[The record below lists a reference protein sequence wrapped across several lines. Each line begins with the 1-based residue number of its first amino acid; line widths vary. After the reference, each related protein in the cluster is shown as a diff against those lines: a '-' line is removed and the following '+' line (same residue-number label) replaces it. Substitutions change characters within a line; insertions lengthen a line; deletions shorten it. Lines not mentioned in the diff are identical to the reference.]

1 MSRSGTPNGPGAGPM
16 VKAEHVHKRFGRLE
30 VLKGIDLEVGRGEV
44 MVIVGPSGSGKST
57 FLRCI
62 NHLEKLNAGRLWV
75 DGELVGYRQAGDKLH
90 ELREKEVAKVRANIG
105 MVFQRFNLVPHM
117 TALGN
122 IIEAPIRVRGM
133 SGKAARA
140 RAEQLLERVG
150 LGERLDHRP
159 GDLSGGQQ
167 QRVAIARALA
177 HDPPL
182 ILADE
187 PTAHLDYIQVEGV
200 LRLLRELAE
209 PGRIVVVAT
218 HDERLLALADRV
230 VHLSQPVVG
239 ESRPPQRLEYEPGQV
254 VFEQGDRSD
263 LVYTVED
270 GEVELV
276 RQRADGTEEAL
287 AVLGP
292 GRYFGELGPL
302 FGLQRSATA
311 RAVGHA
317 VLTGYSARDFR
328 DLVGSGRLA
337 EAIGRASY

>member
-1 MSRSGTPNGPGAGPM
+1 MDRIEIRDLTIEYTSAGYIVRPIRHLSLQVTSGELVLLLGA
-16 VKAEHVHKRFGRLE
+16 
-30 VLKGIDLEVGRGEV
+30 
-44 MVIVGPSGSGKST
+44 SGSGKTTLLSVLAAI
-57 FLRCI
+57 LRPA
-62 NHLEKLNAGRLWV
+62 AGTIRV
-75 DGELVGYRQAGDKLH
+75 GEVEVTALRGAALTEYRRHGVG
-90 ELREKEVAKVRANIG
+90 V
-105 MVFQRFNLVPHM
+105 VFQTFNLIPSL
-117 TALGN
+117 TARDN
-122 IIEAPIRVRGM
+122 VQAPLWAARMPARQ
-133 SGKAARA
+133 ARA
-140 RAEQLLERVG
+140 RAEELLDRVG

-167 QRVAIARALA
+167 QRVAIARALV

-182 ILADE
+182 LLADE
-187 PTAHLDYIQVEGV
+187 PTAHLDHIQVEGV
-200 LRLLRELAE
+200 LRLLRELAQ

-218 HDERLLALADRV
+218 HDERLLPLADQV
-230 VHLSQPVVG
+230 VHLSQPALG
-239 ESRPPQRLEYEPGQV
+239 ESRPPERLEYEPGQV

-270 GEVELV
+270 GEIEIV
-276 RQRADGTEEAL
+276 RHRADGTRELL

-311 RAVGHA
+311 RAVEHA

-337 EAIGRASY
+337 DAIRQASC